1 MNDIYLSKSRYCK
14 CVQCQ
19 KILWLKKYKP
29 ETAIPSEKDA
39 VFENGN
45 KVGKLAKGLF
55 GRYEDIEFNENLNVM
70 IERTK
75 ELLKSKP
82 NIITEASFNY
92 NNNFCSIDILKNDV
106 DGVEIYEVKSST
118 KVNNIYIDDVSYQYY
133 ILSKLGFNV
142 KKVSLVHINNEY
154 IRQESLELD
163 KLFTIEDL
171 TENAISKKEEIENN
185 IIEFNNF
192 MQEHQENNE
201 PDIDIGMKCTEPYLC
216 DFWNYCTRNLPKPNV
231 FDIGGGMHRNKKFEK
246 YYEGKISFEDL
257 QHEDLNPKYLEQ
269 IDFELNNLEPKI
281 DKEAIRDIINSLN
294 HIFNIK
300 KIGHTGTLDP
310 LATGVLVCCIGKYTK
325 LVNLLTSETK
335 EYIAE
340 IKLGIKTDTLDITGN
355 VISTNTFN
363 ITKSDILKVFDTF
376 PKTYLQT
383 VPLYSSVHVN
393 GKRLYEYARDNTKVT
408 LPKRKV
414 SIYNLELI
422 SFNKDII
429 TFKTKV
435 SKGTYIRSLIE
446 DICSNL
452 NTYGTMNNLIRTKQ
466 GNFSIDNS
474 YTLED
479 IKNGNYKL
487 LNIKEFLDYP
497 VIELPDTL
505 INKVL
510 NGNSI
515 TNSFNI
521 TNKVIF
527 TYKNKDIAIYEV
539 NNQDLKPYIMF

>member
-1 MNDIYLSKSRYCK
+1 MN
-14 CVQCQ
+14 
-19 KILWLKKYKP
+19 
-29 ETAIPSEKDA
+29 
-39 VFENGN
+39 
-45 KVGKLAKGLF
+45 GL
-55 GRYEDIEFNENLNVM
+55 IV
-70 IERTK
+70 
-75 ELLKSKP
+75 
-82 NIITEASFNY
+82 
-92 NNNFCSIDILKNDV
+92 
-106 DGVEIYEVKSST
+106 
-118 KVNNIYIDDVSYQYY
+118 VN
-133 ILSKLGFNV
+133 
-142 KKVSLVHINNEY
+142 
-154 IRQESLELD
+154 
-163 KLFTIEDL
+163 
-171 TENAISKKEEIENN
+171 KEE
-185 IIEFNNF
+185 
-192 MQEHQENNE
+192 
-201 PDIDIGMKCTEPYLC
+201 
-216 DFWNYCTRNLPKPNV
+216 
-231 FDIGGGMHRNKKFEK
+231 
-246 YYEGKISFEDL
+246 GKTS
-257 QHEDLNPKYLEQ
+257 
-269 IDFELNNLEPKI
+269 
-281 DKEAIRDIINSLN
+281 RDIVNSLN
-294 HIFNIK
+294 HIFNTK

-310 LATGVLVCCIGKYTK
+310 IASGVLVCVIGKYTK
-325 LVNLLTSETK
+325 LVDLLTSETK

-363 ITKSDILKVFDTF
+363 ITETDILKVFKKF

-393 GKRLYEYARDNTKVT
+393 GKRLYEYARDNTQVN

-446 DICSNL
+446 DLCSKL
-452 NTYGTMNNLIRTKQ
+452 NTVGTMNNLIRTKQ
-466 GNFSIDNS
+466 GNFSITNS

-505 INKVL
+505 IKKVL

-515 TNSFNI
+515 TNTFNI

-527 TYKNKDIAIYEV
+527 TYKQKDIAIYEV